1 MCDIYFNFNLI
12 LYVVMRSRS
21 YIGMLDCAILRNKYY
36 YYYYYYVSHTIKDL
50 KKVLIKPVNPHIR
63 SQIMRRATLEACY
76 CFDRLTSDP
85 LQLMH
90 SN

>member
-36 YYYYYYVSHTIKDL
+36 YYYVSA
-50 KKVLIKPVNPHIR
+50 KVEKEYGIAMQKI
-63 SQIMRRATLEACY
+63 T
-76 CFDRLTSDP
+76 FD
-85 LQLMH
+85 H
-90 SN
+90 C

>member
-36 YYYYYYVSHTIKDL
+36 YYYYGDQ
-50 KKVLIKPVNPHIR
+50 NGR
-63 SQIMRRATLEACY
+63 SLE
-76 CFDRLTSDP
+76 R
-85 LQLMH
+85 
-90 SN
+90 

>member
-36 YYYYYYVSHTIKDL
+36 YYYYKITSKAC
-50 KKVLIKPVNPHIR
+50 KKTYLNKTFIWESFLSDFLPILIDK
-63 SQIMRRATLEACY
+63 T
-76 CFDRLTSDP
+76 
-85 LQLMH
+85 
-90 SN
+90 